1 MTGVQT
7 CALPIFAIQIFV
19 GLLIISVF
27 VVATFFGI
35 NYQLSSGQ
43 LVIMYGILFILLSG
57 LMTWI
62 VYRLQ
67 KAKLES
73 ERKQDEKD
81 W

>member
-1 MTGVQT
+1 MRV
-7 CALPIFAIQIFV
+7 AIQIFV

-81 W
+81 R

>member
-1 MTGVQT
+1 MRV
-7 CALPIFAIQIFV
+7 AIQIFV

-27 VVATFFGI
+27 VVATFLGI

-81 W
+81 R

>member
-1 MTGVQT
+1 VRV
-7 CALPIFAIQIFV
+7 AIQIFV

-81 W
+81 R